1 MCGQD
6 GLQITTHRC
15 MLITAKAAT
24 RLICHLSIKICL
36 YFTKRYL
43 AVFVTFLGMFFRSTV

>member
-15 MLITAKAAT
+15 MLITAEPTT
-24 RLICHLSIKICL
+24 RLVRHLSIKICL
-36 YFTKRYL
+36 YITKRYL